1 MDIEDHH
8 ILHGNIA
15 IIYEKDKN
23 DVLSSLTK
31 DYTSLII
38 CDLKEDT
45 IQIIKQDE
53 KAYSTKLNCHC
64 YTESMHHFYDHYLIH
79 ESCPEYIHILSRE
92 PLMKRLR
99 DKGSFELKYQ
109 IYPNENEAVNISLKA
124 VFLYEDKNHFNVT
137 MAFRPVDEIIK
148 KEKVLELQR
157 EIIEG
162 LGKEYFSVL
171 LLDLEQGQIF
181 SYREVSVDGKH
192 NSNFCRE
199 YENRWCKFL
208 PAYATKMVSEE
219 IIL

>member
-15 IIYEKDKN
+15 VIYEKEKN
-23 DVLSSLTK
+23 DVFSSLTK

-38 CDLKEDT
+38 CDLKENT
-45 IQIIKQDE
+45 VQIIKLDE

-99 DKGSFELKYQ
+99 DNGNFELKDQ
-109 IYPNENEAVNISLKA
+109 IYPNENGVVNISLKA

-137 MAFRPVDEIIK
+137 MAFRLWMK
-148 KEKVLELQR
+148 L
-157 EIIEG
+157 
-162 LGKEYFSVL
+162 
-171 LLDLEQGQIF
+171 
-181 SYREVSVDGKH
+181 
-192 NSNFCRE
+192 
-199 YENRWCKFL
+199 
-208 PAYATKMVSEE
+208 
-219 IIL
+219 